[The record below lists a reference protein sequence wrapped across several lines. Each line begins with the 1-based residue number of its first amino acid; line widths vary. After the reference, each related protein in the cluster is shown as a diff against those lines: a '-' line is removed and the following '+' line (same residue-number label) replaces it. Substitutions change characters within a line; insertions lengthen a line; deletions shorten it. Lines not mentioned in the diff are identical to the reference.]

1 MSFDAPA
8 NPNYAAVIVQVPEPV
23 KVPNLDNLV
32 GVPMFGF
39 QALTQASEVKAGDLK
54 VLFTAETQLRHEY
67 ACENNLYREATL
79 NKDAEQAGYL
89 EVNGRVKAIR
99 LRKQQS
105 DALLMP
111 LESLAYT
118 GYDIASLKP
127 GDTFD
132 SLNGHDICR
141 KYVNPHAKAQGA
153 AAGPKIRVRVNEKRF
168 PMHLDTVNLFR
179 NLVYFRKPRHVIY
192 TQKLHGTS
200 WRGGYVAVDREK
212 SWFERVLAYFGYFTP
227 DFEYEETF
235 GSRRVIKGK
244 SWNNHYYKSDVWAD
258 YGAKLK
264 GLIPKNFMVYGEL
277 VGWKDETTPIQK
289 GYTYDL
295 KPGTSELYVYRVAT
309 VNNDGVIADLSW
321 EGVKDFCRSVGLK
334 WTPELRVDIVDLYD
348 ELEDDLFV
356 KHIQRDFLDT
366 RYHDKVYSN
375 GEAVFPDALR
385 LSDPKSVDEGICVRL
400 EGMIPRVFKA
410 KSPLFLTHE
419 SKQLDTG
426 EVDLESAA

>member
-67 ACENNLYREATL
+67 ATENNLYREATL

-127 GDTFD
+127 GDTFAA
-132 SLNGHDICR
+132 LNGHEICR
-141 KYVNPHAKAQGA
+141 KYVNPRAKAQGA
-153 AAGPKIRVRVNEKRF
+153 AAGPKIRERVNEKRF

-179 NLVYFRKPRHVIY
+179 NLVYFRKPRQVIY

-200 WRGGYVAVDREK
+200 IRIGRVQV
-212 SWFERVLAYFGYFTP
+212 ER
-227 DFEYEETF
+227 
-235 GSRRVIKGK
+235 
-244 SWNNHYYKSDVWAD
+244 
-258 YGAKLK
+258 
-264 GLIPKNFMVYGEL
+264 
-277 VGWKDETTPIQK
+277 
-289 GYTYDL
+289 
-295 KPGTSELYVYRVAT
+295 
-309 VNNDGVIADLSW
+309 DLSW
-321 EGVKDFCRSVGLK
+321 LERTLIRIGLA
-334 WTPELRVDIVDLYD
+334 
-348 ELEDDLFV
+348 ELE
-356 KHIQRDFLDT
+356 
-366 RYHDKVYSN
+366 
-375 GEAVFPDALR
+375 
-385 LSDPKSVDEGICVRL
+385 
-400 EGMIPRVFKA
+400 
-410 KSPLFLTHE
+410 
-419 SKQLDTG
+419 
-426 EVDLESAA
+426 